1 MNVSRRKNCWNWDA
15 FMEIVA
21 CLEAKN
27 NAICTNFKLFRRKD
41 IHVAKLGQEDVLPK
55 LISPGNS

>member
-1 MNVSRRKNCWNWDA
+1 
-15 FMEIVA
+15 MEIVA

-27 NAICTNFKLFRRKD
+27 NAICTNLKLFRMKD
-41 IHVAKLGQEDVLPK
+41 VHVAKLGQEDLLPN